1 MAPSINLFT
10 FLVLSLVGGSSSW
23 DEASPC
29 GSGSILTRPYT
40 ALCELDAVWGLVVV
54 VAAAAAALASLIL
67 LLVVLCLLRK
77 ITEAE
82 ERSGVAPL
90 LLLLAAIFG
99 LCGLSLGYIAE
110 QQESLCFAR
119 RVLRG
124 VLLAICNTC
133 LVFHGLRLRR
143 LGQGA
148 HSPSTGQLMGL
159 AVALAVLDPEWILLA
174 TMSTCQPACEYQP
187 LDFALATTYVL
198 VLLLAALVGAACS
211 LWRQQPRW
219 RCRTAWLL
227 ITCLA
232 SVLLWVAW
240 ITFCLYGNAALG
252 LSPTWDN
259 RVQAVV
265 LLAQAWLLILLHAA
279 PEVHATLRPPS
290 RMREANLEEGLSHL

>member
-54 VAAAAAALASLIL
+54 VVAAAAALASLIL
-67 LLVVLCLLRK
+67 LLVVLCRLRK

-143 LGQGA
+143 LGQ
-148 HSPSTGQLMGL
+148 
-159 AVALAVLDPEWILLA
+159 
-174 TMSTCQPACEYQP
+174 
-187 LDFALATTYVL
+187 
-198 VLLLAALVGAACS
+198 ALVGAACS

-219 RCRTAWLL
+219 RCRTTWLL

-252 LSPTWDN
+252 LPPTWDN